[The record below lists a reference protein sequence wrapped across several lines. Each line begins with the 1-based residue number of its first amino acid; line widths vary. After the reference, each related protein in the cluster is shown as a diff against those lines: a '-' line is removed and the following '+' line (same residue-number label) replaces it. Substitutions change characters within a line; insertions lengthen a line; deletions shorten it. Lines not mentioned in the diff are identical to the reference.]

1 MSKKNSDENL
11 RRQFRVKLA
20 PELLKKLSERSNWYG
35 GFSLLVHLLLLTAS
49 CTLSIAL
56 FQQDYYVSAFVSLL
70 LYGVFFSFL
79 GWAGL
84 SHELSHNTVFK
95 SRSLNQ
101 FVLRV
106 ISFFLWNNPVYFN
119 ASHAIHH
126 QRTLETGVDF
136 EVKLPIK
143 FSKPLMFFGFFNG
156 AFDFYRVFL
165 YTLKNSLNV
174 VEGPLADTVFGRGKE
189 KRKSLV
195 WNARFIIIGHVLLM
209 FIFYFTNN
217 LPLIIF
223 VCFGNFIAPSFNKVF
238 GLSQH
243 CGMQSDV
250 ADIRLS
256 TRTIILPRFF
266 SFLYWNMNYHI
277 EHHMY
282 PNIPFYQLPILHN
295 NVKSETPESDVG
307 VIRLF
312 KLVFSSN

>member
-1 MSKKNSDENL
+1 MSKQNSDQNL
-11 RRQFRVKLA
+11 TRHFRVKLA
-20 PELLKKLSERSNWYG
+20 PELLKKLSVRSNWYG
-35 GFSLLVHLLLLTAS
+35 GFSLLVHLLLLVV
-49 CTLSIAL
+49 CCYLSIAL
-56 FQQDYYVSAFVSLL
+56 FQNEHYVSAFAFLL

-106 ISFFLWNNPVYFN
+106 ISFFLWNNHVYFS

-143 FSKPLMFFGFFNG
+143 FSKPLMIFGFFNG
-156 AFDFYRVFL
+156 AFDFYRVIL

-189 KRKSLV
+189 KRKALV
-195 WNARFIIIGHVLLM
+195 RNARFIIIGHITLM
-209 FIFYFTNN
+209 AIFYFTNN
-217 LPLIIF
+217 LSLIIF

-250 ADIRLS
+250 SDVRLS

-282 PNIPFYQLPILHN
+282 PNIPFYQLPILHQN
-295 NVKSETPESDVG
+295 IKLEMPKSDTG
-307 VIRLF
+307 LFRLF